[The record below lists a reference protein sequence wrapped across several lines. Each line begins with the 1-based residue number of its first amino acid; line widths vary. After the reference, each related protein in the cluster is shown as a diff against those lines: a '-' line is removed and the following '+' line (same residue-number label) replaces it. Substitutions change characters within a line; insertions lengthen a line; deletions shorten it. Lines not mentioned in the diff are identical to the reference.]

1 MHGALPVLSAQGQ
14 VDASRSQVCGRCRA
28 HAGEATALCRNV
40 ASLAFL
46 PAPQLI
52 AISTIQFDLS
62 RVFREAFP
70 ESRGLYGRISAAV
83 ADIRETVCWRP
94 LVLPLTS
101 VQVYTQVTFP
111 ASPSLSEA
119 SLMIPHEQDI
129 VLLPLQPIGNTLA
142 LSSSARERLLRVFL
156 ERGTVPLG
164 CAAVES
170 RKSRA
175 ARGWRVSVWEP
186 MWPLPLGT

>member
-28 HAGEATALCRNV
+28 HAGEATAPCRNV

-94 LVLPLTS
+94 FVLPLTS
-101 VQVYTQVTFP
+101 VQVYAQVTFP

-142 LSSSARERLLRVFL
+142 LSSSA
-156 ERGTVPLG
+156 
-164 CAAVES
+164 
-170 RKSRA
+170 
-175 ARGWRVSVWEP
+175 
-186 MWPLPLGT
+186 